1 MSATQTLRWQRTA
14 AMVAALLLMAFAL
27 IFRFAPSWLHL
38 QSTSRP
44 QLNTGSSYSGTRP
57 AGATSSATLVGAVSI
72 AYTSGPSLALASRD
86 VILAKQQAQPSQSDT
101 SSSSPAVERLLA
113 LAESARLQGNL
124 VTETGG
130 AAAFYREILKS
141 HPHSVVARVG
151 LAELERRLATDA
163 QQALDDGDGDAATR
177 YIAQLRTLPHSQAD
191 ATRLAMRL
199 RVLQR
204 TRPLLSAAVKREKRG
219 RDLSPAGH
227 SAVDLYRKV
236 LRLDPGDTVARRG
249 LLRIQK
255 NILDRGLRRAA
266 QGNFAAANREL
277 ALAAKL
283 VPNSGFLKAMRQR
296 IKILR
301 RAAAAVILDRA
312 LAALDARDAAQARNL
327 AKQATHLF
335 PALTKLRYFDRRMQ
349 YFRLY
354 GGRQPGHVF
363 ADNFLGRSG
372 GAPPM
377 LVIPAGHFIMGTTAA
392 GSGRIRASQ
401 RPAHEVT
408 FVRGFAISR
417 TEVTVNE
424 FRAFT
429 RATGYVTDAQ
439 RNGGSRVYDDATGRM
454 RTDPE
459 ANWRD
464 DYNGHPAHGDMPV
477 LHVSWNDAV
486 AYTHWLS
493 KETGDKYHLPSE
505 AQFEYAMRAGSVG
518 PYWWGPGTPVQ
529 KVENLAGSL
538 DRSFNGRRWDE
549 SFKGY
554 GDGYWGPA
562 PVMHFLPNPWGLF
575 DMDGNVSEWIEDCW
589 HENYV
594 RAPVNGSAWINPGC
608 VQRVVRG
615 GSWAS
620 SPQQDLSSYRSQAR
634 ENTSGARTGFR
645 VARSFAVRP

>member
-1 MSATQTLRWQRTA
+1 MSATQSLHWQRMA
-14 AMVAALLLMAFAL
+14 AMVAALLLMVFAL
-27 IFRFAPSWLHL
+27 IFRFAPNWLHL
-38 QSTSRP
+38 HSTSRP
-44 QLNTGSSYSGTRP
+44 QLSTGSSQSGTGP
-57 AGATSSATLVGAVSI
+57 AGATSGATLADAIST

-86 VILAKQQAQPSQSDT
+86 VILAQQQTRTAHSATTPA
-101 SSSSPAVERLLA
+101 SPAVQRLLA

-124 VTETGG
+124 VIETDS
-130 AAAFYREILKS
+130 AATFYREILKFQ
-141 HPHSVVARVG
+141 PQSVAARVG

-163 QQALDDGDGDAATR
+163 EQALDDGDGNAATR

-191 ATRLAMRL
+191 AARLSMRL
-199 RVLQR
+199 RVLQQ
-204 TRPLLSAAVKREKRG
+204 TRPLLRAAVKREQQGKN
-219 RDLSPAGH
+219 LSPLGH

-236 LRLDPGDTVARRG
+236 LRLDPGNTVARRG

-255 NILDRGLRRAA
+255 IVLNRGLRRAA
-266 QGNFAAANREL
+266 QGNFTAAHHEL
-277 ALAAKL
+277 VLAAKL
-283 VPNSGFLKAMRQR
+283 VANSVPLQTMRTR
-296 IKILR
+296 VEIMR
-301 RAAAAVILDRA
+301 RATATAMLSRA
-312 LAALDARDAAQARNL
+312 LAALDARDAEQARNL
-327 AKQATHLF
+327 AGKAIRLF
-335 PALTKLRYFDRRMQ
+335 PTLTGLRNFDRRMQ

-354 GGRQPGHVF
+354 GGHRPGHVF

-377 LVIPAGHFIMGTTAA
+377 LVIPAGRFIMGTTAT
-392 GSGRIRASQ
+392 GSGRILASQ

-408 FVRGFAISR
+408 FMYGFALSR
-417 TEVTVNE
+417 TEVTVSE
-424 FRAFT
+424 FRAFI

-439 RNGGSRVYDDATGRM
+439 RNGGSRVYDDASGRM
-454 RTDPE
+454 HKDPA
-459 ANWRD
+459 ANWED
-464 DYNGHPAHGDMPV
+464 GYQGHPAHGDMPV

-505 AQFEYAMRAGSVG
+505 AQYEYAMRAGSVG
-518 PYWWGPGTPVQ
+518 AYWWGSGPPVK

-538 DRSFNGRRWDE
+538 DRSSNGRRWDE

-575 DMDGNVSEWIEDCW
+575 DMNGNVSEWTEDCW

-608 VQRVVRG
+608 LQRVVRG

-620 SPQQDLSSYRSQAR
+620 SPKQDLSSYRSHAQ
-634 ENTSGARTGFR
+634 ENTSSARIGFR
-645 VARSFAVRP
+645 VARSFGVHP